1 MAEETQQKQ
10 EKDKQAKSKSE
21 IGSASSI
28 VRIIGKDVNG
38 ALSIER
44 ALDQVKGIGSNMAHA
59 LSYEI
64 ESKLG
69 IERSRS
75 IGSLTEEQVAN
86 IEHIIK
92 EPASAGIPSYLLNRN
107 KDMETGKDMYLAG
120 NELMFAVRQDINRD
134 VNARTWR
141 GFRHQYGQR
150 VRGQHTRSTG
160 RTGVTVGVT
169 KKAVKEAQAAALQK
183 SAGGA
188 APAAAAKG
196 APGAK
201 GKEGAAPA
209 KSAPAASS
217 AKK

>member
-1 MAEETQQKQ
+1 MVEEKQ
-10 EKDKQAKSKSE
+10 ERQGRRNDITSSV
-21 IGSASSI
+21 SSI
-28 VRIIGKDVNG
+28 VRLVGKDING

-69 IERSRS
+69 IQRSQS
-75 IGSLTEEQVAN
+75 LGSLSEAQITD

-92 EPASAGIPSYLLNRN
+92 DPAGAGVPYYLLNRN
-107 KDMETGKDMYLAG
+107 KDMETGKSLYLSG
-120 NELMFAVRQDINRD
+120 NDLIFAVRQDVNRD

-169 KKAVKEAQAAALQK
+169 KKAVKEAQAAAIQK
-183 SAGGA
+183 DNAKGAAPAGGAAKGKGGA
-188 APAAAAKG
+188 APAK
-196 APGAK
+196 
-201 GKEGAAPA
+201 
-209 KSAPAASS
+209 AASTG
-217 AKK
+217 KK

>member
-1 MAEETQQKQ
+1 MSEEKQ
-10 EKDKQAKSKSE
+10 EKQEKQIKSRNE
-21 IGSASSI
+21 ITSSVSSI
-28 VRIIGKDVNG
+28 VRLVGKDING

-69 IERSRS
+69 IKRSQS
-75 IGSLTEEQVAN
+75 LGSLTEEQITS

-92 EPASAGIPSYLLNRN
+92 EPASAGVPSYLLNRN
-107 KDMETGKDMYLAG
+107 KDMDTGKGLYLSG
-120 NELMFAVRQDINRD
+120 NDLIFAVRQDVNRD

-183 SAGGA
+183 DNAKGAAPAGGA
-188 APAAAAKG
+188 AKGGKGPAPGKAAA
-196 APGAK
+196 PT
-201 GKEGAAPA
+201 GK
-209 KSAPAASS
+209 K
-217 AKK
+217 